1 MQLLQLFNELP
12 IGQKIIA
19 LLLIAVAGHILARWV
34 SRYSIQ
40 LNERQLSERK
50 YSKLRTVVS
59 LLTSMFIFTIYFLVF
74 GFILSE
80 FGVSLKAYL
89 ASASIIGLAV
99 GFGSQ
104 NLVQDVITG
113 LTVVFTDLFDVGDMV
128 EIGGQT
134 GIVKRVG
141 IRFTLLKNPMGAEV
155 FIPNRALTN
164 VINYP
169 YGYVRCLVDV
179 SVPDSCSG
187 SERTLIGQTITNMTT
202 AIEEQFPAILRGPV
216 ELEGWTETSMGNHYY
231 RVKFR
236 IWPGRGQPLETSFKN
251 MLCES
256 LKQHVPKF
264 QDWMVA
270 VNYQV
275 DVARPRQ
282 AT

>member
-1 MQLLQLFNELP
+1 MHLLELYNELP
-12 IGQKIIA
+12 AAQKILALA
-19 LLLIAVAGHILARWV
+19 LLGIAGHVLARQV
-34 SRYSIQ
+34 SRFSVH

-59 LLTSMFIFTIYFLVF
+59 LLTSLFIFTIYFLVV
-74 GFILSE
+74 GLILAE

-113 LTVVFTDLFDVGDMV
+113 LTVIFTDLFDLGDMV

-141 IRFTLLKNPMGAEV
+141 IRFTLLKNSMGAEV

-169 YGYVRCLVDV
+169 HGYVRCLVDV
-179 SVPDSCSG
+179 SVPNSCND
-187 SERTLIGQTITNMTT
+187 LDAIGQTIETMTV
-202 AIEEQFPAILRGPV
+202 AIEEQFPAILRAPI
-216 ELEGWTETSMGNHYY
+216 EHEGWTETSMGNHYY
-231 RVKFR
+231 RIKFR
-236 IWPGRGQPLETSFKN
+236 IWPGRGQPLETTFKN
-251 MLCES
+251 MLCQS
-256 LKQHVPKF
+256 LKQHVPEF

-282 AT
+282 TV

>member
-1 MQLLQLFNELP
+1 MQLLELFNQLP
-12 IGQKIIA
+12 LGQKVIV
-19 LLLIAVAGHILARWV
+19 LLLIAIAGHILARLI

-50 YSKLRTVVS
+50 YSKLRTIVS
-59 LLTSMFIFTIYFLVF
+59 LLTSLFIFTIYFLVV

-169 YGYVRCLVDV
+169 HGYIRCLVDV
-179 SVPDSCSG
+179 SVPDSCKK
-187 SERTLIGQTITNMTT
+187 LDAIAQTIETMTI

-216 ELEGWTETSMGNHYY
+216 EQEGWTQTSMGNHYY
-231 RVKFR
+231 RIKFR
-236 IWPGRGQPLETSFKN
+236 IWPGRGQPLETTFKN
-251 MLCES
+251 MLCQS
-256 LKQHVPKF
+256 LKQHAPEF

-275 DVARPRQ
+275 DVMRPPLPN
-282 AT
+282 

>member
-1 MQLLQLFNELP
+1 MLELFNELP
-12 IGQKIIA
+12 VAQKILA
-19 LLLIAVAGHILARWV
+19 LLLLAIAAHVLTRAV
-34 SRYSIQ
+34 SRYSVR
-40 LNERQLSERK
+40 LNERHLSEGK
-50 YSKLRTVVS
+50 YSKLRTIVS
-59 LLTSMFIFTIYFLVF
+59 LLTSVFIFTIYFLVV
-74 GFILSE
+74 GLILSE

-141 IRFTLLKNPMGAEV
+141 IRFTLLQNHMGAEV
-155 FIPNRALTN
+155 FIPNRALTKI
-164 VINYP
+164 INYP
-169 YGYVRCLVDV
+169 HGFVRCLVDV
-179 SVPDSCSG
+179 SVPYSCKDLQS
-187 SERTLIGQTITNMTT
+187 IANTIETMTS
-202 AIEEQFPAILRGPV
+202 AVEEQFPAIFQGSV
-216 ELEGWTETSMGNHYY
+216 EHEGWTETSIGNHYY

-236 IWPGRGQPLETSFKN
+236 IWPGRGQPLESTFKN
-251 MLCES
+251 MLCQA
-256 LKQHVPKF
+256 LTQQVPEF

-275 DVARPRQ
+275 DVTA
-282 AT
+282 

>member
-12 IGQKIIA
+12 IGQKVLALVLLAIA
-19 LLLIAVAGHILARWV
+19 CHVMARLA

-40 LNERQLSERK
+40 LNEQHLNESK
-50 YSKLRTVVS
+50 YSKLRTIVS
-59 LLTSMFIFTIYFLVF
+59 LLTSLFIFTIYFLVV
-74 GFILSE
+74 GLILSE

-113 LTVVFTDLFDVGDMV
+113 LTVVFTDLFDLGDMV

-141 IRFTLLKNPMGAEV
+141 IRFTLLQNHMGAEV
-155 FIPNRALTN
+155 FIPNRALTKI
-164 VINYP
+164 INYP
-169 YGYVRCLVDV
+169 HGFVRCLVDV
-179 SVPDSCSG
+179 SVPDSCEELETI
-187 SERTLIGQTITNMTT
+187 SETIESMTT
-202 AIEEQFPAILRGPV
+202 AIEEQFPAILRGRA
-216 ELEGWTETSMGNHYY
+216 ELEGWTKTSMGNHYY

-236 IWPGRGQPLETSFKN
+236 IWPGRGQPLETTFKN
-251 MLCES
+251 MLCQS
-256 LKQHVPKF
+256 IAQHVPEF

-275 DVARPRQ
+275 DMA
-282 AT
+282 